1 MTNRQKA
8 FLFIFIGSIMGGAI
22 SAVTKVG
29 LIEIPPLSF
38 AFLRFFGAAI
48 IITPFY
54 ILKKK
59 RKVIKDFIAVAPISV
74 LAAANIALFT
84 IGVKTTTAT
93 ISQILYAGVPII
105 IGLVS
110 HFLLSE
116 KLGFTKISGIAVGF
130 IGVIIVIF
138 LPILEK
144 GKAFS
149 GDLTG
154 NMLIATGVISWSL
167 YIVFSKRM
175 QKNYSPFVIVSIF
188 IILTAIVLFP
198 FFLIDLRTNNGWWIN
213 VGFNSLISL
222 LYVVIIGTIITY
234 LLMQYAIKHGGIV
247 FSSMAFYLQPV
258 FGFLAAFIILG
269 EGLTTGILIGGI
281 LALLGV
287 FFVTK
292 K

>member
-1 MTNRQKA
+1 MTDRQKA
-8 FLFIFIGSIMGGAI
+8 FLSIFIGSIMGGAMG
-22 SAVTKVG
+22 AVTKVG
-29 LIEIPPLSF
+29 LLEIPPLSF
-38 AFLRFFGAAI
+38 AFIRFFAATVI
-48 IITPFY
+48 VFPF

-59 RKVIKDFIAVAPISV
+59 RKIIKDFIAVAPMSL
-74 LAAANIALFT
+74 LAALNIAFFT

-116 KLGFTKISGIAVGF
+116 KLGFTKISGIIVGF
-130 IGVIIVIF
+130 IGVLVVVF

-154 NMLIATGVISWSL
+154 NIIIATGVVSWSL
-167 YIVFSKRM
+167 YMVFSKRM
-175 QKNYSPFVIVSIF
+175 QKTHSPFVIVSIF
-188 IILTAIVLFP
+188 IMLTAIVLFP
-198 FFLIDLRTNNGWWIN
+198 FFLIELKTNSLWWTDVGLNG
-213 VGFNSLISL
+213 LISL
-222 LYVVIIGTIITY
+222 LYVVVIGTITTY

-258 FGFLAAFIILG
+258 FGFLAAFLILG
-269 EGLTTGILIGGI
+269 EGLTLGILIGGI
-281 LALLGV
+281 LAFLGV